1 ILVTSLPIAHLTM
14 AARIQVTM
22 RMTIASPTLVRTDH
36 RSWLCMSLLS
46 FGYSELTRRFF
57 ALLIGSLFSAD
68 IQNKGF
74 AIAAEFPKPQLSRNR
89 GVVGIRIFQ
98 GANRKLIYP
107 SQSRIKAVPRVF
119 GDRSAPRHRGNSAGG
134 ARSCHPVDL
143 RIPAAGCRGGGC
155 RRRWPRRAGAPIPGS
170 RPGRAAGPARRRG

>member
-1 ILVTSLPIAHLTM
+1 M

-22 RMTIASPTLVRTDH
+22 RMTIASPTLVRPGH

-57 ALLIGSLFSAD
+57 ALLIGSLFSPD
-68 IQNKGF
+68 IQNKRF
-74 AIAAEFPKPQLSRNR
+74 AIAAEFPKPPLSRKR
-89 GVVGIRIFQ
+89 RFDRIRILQ
-98 GANRKLIYP
+98 GANIKLLCP
-107 SQSRIKAVPRVF
+107 SQFRIKAVPRVF

-143 RIPAAGCRGGGC
+143 RIPAAGCR
-155 RRRWPRRAGAPIPGS
+155 
-170 RPGRAAGPARRRG
+170 

>member
-1 ILVTSLPIAHLTM
+1 M

-89 GVVGIRIFQ
+89 GFVGIRIFQ

-107 SQSRIKAVPRVF
+107 SQFRIKAVPRVF
-119 GDRSAPRHRGNSAGG
+119 GDRPPPGPR
-134 ARSCHPVDL
+134 
-143 RIPAAGCRGGGC
+143 
-155 RRRWPRRAGAPIPGS
+155 GS
-170 RPGRAAGPARRRG
+170 RPAGGGPGPRVVPGFPRQGGGGGGGADGGRGGPQRRSPEVGRTGPAGRRLGEA

>member
-1 ILVTSLPIAHLTM
+1 M

-57 ALLIGSLFSAD
+57 ALLIGRLFSAD

-74 AIAAEFPKPQLSRNR
+74 EIAAEFPKPQLSRNR
-89 GVVGIRIFQ
+89 RFVGVRIFK
-98 GANRKLIYP
+98 GANRKLIYT
-107 SQSRIKAVPRVF
+107 SKLSIKAVDIVI
-119 GDRSAPRHRGNSAGG
+119 GDRASAS
-134 ARSCHPVDL
+134 
-143 RIPAAGCRGGGC
+143 
-155 RRRWPRRAGAPIPGS
+155 
-170 RPGRAAGPARRRG
+170 

>member
-1 ILVTSLPIAHLTM
+1 M

-89 GVVGIRIFQ
+89 GFVGIRIFQ

-107 SQSRIKAVPRVF
+107 SQFRIKAVPLCV
-119 GDRSAPRHRGNSAGG
+119 RGS
-134 ARSCHPVDL
+134 
-143 RIPAAGCRGGGC
+143 I
-155 RRRWPRRAGAPIPGS
+155 GAPSPGEF
-170 RPGRAAGPARRRG
+170 GRRGEILPPGGSQNSSGRLSMRWVPPTR